1 MKITSLLASIILGL
15 TLAGCSGSSDI
26 TNAAEVQEE
35 LDDLLQVGASKEYI
49 EATLVRLNIGHSFD
63 KYASRYQGII
73 RNAGGPMDHAVVV
86 YVYMD
91 ENDKLTRV
99 ETHDSYTG
107 P

>member
-1 MKITSLLASIILGL
+1 MTRFLSTIVLA
-15 TLAGCSGSSDI
+15 LALVGCSDASDV
-26 TNAAEVQEE
+26 TKADDVEKQLNAT
-35 LDDLLQVGASKEYI
+35 LKVGASINEV
-49 EATLVRLNIGHSFD
+49 ESTLGRLNIEHSFD

-73 RNAGGPMDHAVVV
+73 RNTGGPMDHAVVV

-91 ENDKLTRV
+91 DNGKLTMV

>member
-1 MKITSLLASIILGL
+1 MTRRLSSITLALALVACSDTSDVTKAENIEHQINTSLRA
-15 TLAGCSGSSDI
+15 
-26 TNAAEVQEE
+26 
-35 LDDLLQVGASKEYI
+35 GASTKEV
-49 EATLVRLNIGHSFD
+49 EATLGRLNIQHSYD

-73 RNAGGPMDHAVVV
+73 RDTGGPTDHAVVV

-91 ENDKLTRV
+91 VSGKLTKV